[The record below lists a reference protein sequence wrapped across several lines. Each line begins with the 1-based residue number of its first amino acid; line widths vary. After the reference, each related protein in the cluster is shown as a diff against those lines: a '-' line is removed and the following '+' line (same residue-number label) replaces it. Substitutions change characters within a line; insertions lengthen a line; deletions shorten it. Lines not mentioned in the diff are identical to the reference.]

1 MSSVIW
7 SCKRVILPQ
16 PELEL
21 LRSTRTSYLQVLRC
35 LSSFCRKCADDLT
48 RTRDRCSLSWRFLSQ
63 IVGLYVL
70 YGSCALAGGKFI
82 CAIYVIKVAAIIIC
96 TTLHPGFKLHKMDG
110 LSDVFGPVRIWGV
123 LCRRSPQLTSTS
135 SALPYN
141 HLSLRILSG
150 GSGGVS
156 SSI

>member
-1 MSSVIW
+1 MSSAVRIR
-7 SCKRVILPQ
+7 KRVILSP

-21 LRSTRTSYLQVLRC
+21 LRSTRISSLQVLC
-35 LSSFCRKCADDLT
+35 YLSSLCRKCADDLT

-82 CAIYVIKVAAIIIC
+82 CAIYVIKVAAIIIY
-96 TTLHPGFKLHKMDG
+96 TTLHPGFKLHQTDG
-110 LSDVFGPVRIWGV
+110 LSDVFGPVRIRGV